1 MTTITIQRVL
11 SKARK
16 ELEAISDSAAL
27 DAELLLAH
35 CINKNRTYCHTWP
48 EHELTQSEQRC
59 FEDALKLRKDD
70 YPVAYILGKK
80 SFWTFDVEV
89 TPDVLIP
96 RPETELLV
104 EVALEKIA
112 DIKNPKILDLG
123 TGSGIIAL
131 ALASERPDAS
141 IVACDSSK
149 KALEVAKRNAVT
161 LKLDQQIEFIHS
173 DWFENISDKGFDL
186 IVSNPPYI
194 ASQDK
199 HLKETIR
206 HEPRAALVANN
217 NGLEDIDKIIQ
228 GTTSLLKKNCWVIIE
243 HGFDQE
249 TQTQQLFS
257 KYGLT
262 DSLTHKDL
270 NNNPRVTLAKYNV
283 SAN

>member
-11 SKARK
+11 FNARK

-27 DAELLLAH
+27 DVELLLAH
-35 CINKNRTYCHTWP
+35 CLKKNRTYCHTWP

-123 TGSGIIAL
+123 TGSGVIAL

-149 KALEVAKRNAVT
+149 KALEVAQRNAVT

-173 DWFENISDKGFDL
+173 DWFENITDKDFDL

-194 ASQDK
+194 EPNDP
-199 HLKETIR
+199 HLNQTIR
-206 HEPRAALVANN
+206 HEPYSALVADDL
-217 NGLEDIDKIIQ
+217 GMRDIHH
-228 GTTSLLKKNCWVIIE
+228 IIE
-243 HGFDQE
+243 YSKMFLKPIGLVILEHGYDQHLR
-249 TQTQQLFS
+249 TQSSFTLNDFIEIES
-257 KYGLT
+257 K
-262 DSLTHKDL
+262 KDL
-270 NNNPRVTLAKYNV
+270 AENIRITLA
-283 SAN
+283 ATH